1 METKVKTLAYEFC
14 TLQAADA
21 FRAVVDKSNGYWDG
35 QTRWRFLVMDADR
48 AYTGKSVMLVAD
60 DRTTPARRGCRG
72 NRRPRRGCRM
82 SRWEARSPRCSSRS
96 YPA

>member
-21 FRAVVDKSNGYWDG
+21 FRVVVDKSNGYWDG

-60 DRTTPARRGCRG
+60 DRTTPARREGLLQWMRG
-72 NRRPRRGCRM
+72 FEHGFEAHKRGLDQQTTL
-82 SRWEARSPRCSSRS
+82 AG
-96 YPA
+96 